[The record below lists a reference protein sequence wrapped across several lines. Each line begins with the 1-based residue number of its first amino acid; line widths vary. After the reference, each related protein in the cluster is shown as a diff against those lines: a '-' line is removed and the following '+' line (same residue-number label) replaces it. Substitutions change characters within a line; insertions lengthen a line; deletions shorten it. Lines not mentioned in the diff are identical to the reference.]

1 MHKLIKK
8 CQEGSQ
14 FAREKLQGYN
24 AYQQKPITQQSSNT
38 TNSAMQQLLNYYNAL
53 AQAQQKTI
61 QNTSSGDEQNEDSSD
76 GSNFNFDSFN
86 GTMNQVGK
94 YASLIGDLLPT
105 NNSAQ
110 TNAYNKGYDA
120 VSDALMGTPAG
131 WILKVA
137 GLGSDIGYAL
147 GDKTDQVTAEDQFLD
162 SKFSRITPGGL
173 WNLYTRKAANK
184 MFAGADINDTM
195 ARIGSGY
202 GNLGRQYDEVKDKFG
217 KVIGNAWG
225 QYDKWN
231 NKISDFNY
239 GLILADG
246 IAQRQRDNDLLTA
259 QMQDRWNERTMVDM
273 NGGFGNIYAAKHG
286 VKLDLSK
293 LAKVKEILSRPKVVD
308 TLGEFKDEEVQE
320 FKEGG
325 KMNVI
330 PEGSLHARLH
340 HMENAEGLTKKGIPV
355 VSIAEGGELE
365 QQAEIELNEIIFRLE
380 VTQELE
386 KLMEDGSDN
395 AAIEA
400 GKLLVKEIFENTDD
414 RTGLIKSLE
423 PEKKDPT
430 PEEVVKNHQAFQ
442 TGGNI
447 KPPYEEWFKT
457 IPADR
462 NNTENYNLKRAYE
475 LAPWEELE
483 RWRNATPEQLKD
495 PNYHLHTFYWTD
507 KDQNVGEFVKKNGHP
522 TLINELQEYFTN
534 KDFRENYDLDM
545 SGEYFKYVKKK
556 HD

>member
-1 MHKLIKK
+1 MLKLIKK
-8 CQEGSQ
+8 YQSGGDTEGDENNNSKPYWGSQ
-14 FAREKLQGYN
+14 KWHR
-24 AYQQKPITQQSSNT
+24 T
-38 TNSAMQQLLNYYNAL
+38 LNKIGNVAG
-53 AQAQQKTI
+53 AV
-61 QNTSSGDEQNEDSSD
+61 
-76 GSNFNFDSFN
+76 GS
-86 GTMNQVGK
+86 
-94 YASLIGDLLPT
+94 LLPSNISSET
-105 NNSAQ
+105 KS
-110 TNAYNKGYDA
+110 YNQAYDA

-131 WILKVA
+131 WILKFG
-137 GLGSDIGYAL
+137 GLGSEIGYAL
-147 GDKTDQVTAEDQFLD
+147 GHKTDQVTPEDQFLD

-173 WNLYTRKAANK
+173 YNLATRDEALSLFGDQDSTLTLSKL
-184 MFAGADINDTM
+184 G
-195 ARIGSGY
+195 GGY
-202 GNLGRQYDEVKDKFG
+202 GNVMRQYDNVKDKMG

-225 QYDKWN
+225 QLDRWN
-231 NKISDFNY
+231 SKIADFNQQ
-239 GLILADG
+239 LAG
-246 IAQRQRDNDLLTA
+246 MIPIYQSVHNNELLTA
-259 QMQDRWNERTMVDM
+259 QMEDRWNQATENDL
-273 NGGFGNIYAAKHG
+273 NGFNYIYQIKHG
-286 VKLDLSK
+286 MKLDLDK
-293 LAKVKEILSRPKVVD
+293 LNRVKKIANTPKVVD

-340 HMENAEGLTKKGIPV
+340 HMENADGLTKKGIPV

-423 PEKKDPT
+423 PEKKGPT

-442 TGGNI
+442 TGGII

-462 NNTENYNLKRAYE
+462 NSTENYNLKRAYE

-522 TLINELQEYFTN
+522 TLVNELQEYFTN

-545 SGEYFKYVKKK
+545 SGEYFKYVRKK